1 MRLVAQWLPLFL
13 FYWAGSIE
21 ATECVGSFTINGS
34 DDVAK
39 LNQCGTFDGN
49 ITVAATGTTD
59 IALDGLK
66 NITGS
71 MRIADSDTVL
81 SLSSSTLERI
91 STLSLYNLPNLST
104 LRLPALGNITKLEM
118 QGLTS
123 LKGCEIATQGLKH
136 DIKEISII
144 NTAIENMDWLKWPV
158 ATTLNIAANN
168 NLTNFSF
175 PYSTINAGS
184 SYQISINPELRNIDF
199 SQLTGIAGSLAISG
213 NKDRDLQ
220 FNKLESIDGYV
231 KLDGPFANI
240 SMPHLMSINGAL
252 RAQSTVDIL
261 AFCNWL
267 SVQDRL
273 LGHYDC
279 TANSTNPAPVVTSTA
294 STVSVSTS
302 GATASAA
309 NGDASNGS
317 NKSNFSTGA
326 IVGTAIGM
334 VVLLS
339 LIMTS
344 LALLFFRRRAQR
356 KQAALAQQNATSAD
370 KKTHSTSTLGDELD
384 ASGVRYEMGGG
395 LVTQELPE
403 AKPRT
408 ELDGHTFQ
416 EMDNDSEK
424 AFFRHKKPATDSPV
438 GTFELP

>member
-13 FYWAGSIE
+13 FYWAGSVE
-21 ATECVGSFTINGS
+21 ATGSFTINGP
-34 DDVAK
+34 DDVTK

-71 MRIADSDTVL
+71 MRIADSDAVL
-81 SLSSSTLERI
+81 SLSSSTLERL

-144 NTAIENMDWLKWPV
+144 GTAIENMDWLKWPI
-158 ATTLNIAANN
+158 ATTLNIASND

-184 SYQISINPELRNIDF
+184 SYYISVNRGMRNIDL

-252 RAQSTVDIL
+252 RAQSTVDII

-279 TANSTNPAPVVTSTA
+279 TANSTNPAPIVTSTS
-294 STVSVSTS
+294 STALNTAEATSSVTTS
-302 GATASAA
+302 D
-309 NGDASNGS
+309 NSNGS
-317 NKSNFSTGA
+317 DKSNLSTGA
-326 IVGTAIGM
+326 IIGISMGM

-339 LIMTS
+339 LILTS
-344 LALLFFRRRAQR
+344 LALLFFRRRAKK

-370 KKTHSTSTLGDELD
+370 RKTHSTSTLGDELD

-424 AFFRHKKPATDSPV
+424 AFFRHKKPASDSPV

>member
-1 MRLVAQWLPLFL
+1 MTSP
-13 FYWAGSIE
+13 
-21 ATECVGSFTINGS
+21 TDCVGSFTINGP
-34 DDVAK
+34 DDVTK

-118 QGLTS
+118 QGLRS

-136 DIKEISII
+136 DVREISII
-144 NTAIENMDWLKWPV
+144 GTAMENLDWLKWPIS
-158 ATTLNIAANN
+158 TTLNIAANN

-175 PYSTINAGS
+175 PYNTINAGS
-184 SYQISINPELRNIDF
+184 SYQISGNQRMTDLDL
-199 SQLTGIAGSLAISG
+199 SQLSGIAGSLAISG
-213 NKDRDLQ
+213 NMDRDLQ
-220 FNKLESIDGYV
+220 FTKLETIDGYV

-240 SMPHLMSINGAL
+240 TMPHLMTINGAL
-252 RAQSTVDIL
+252 RAQSTVDII
-261 AFCNWL
+261 AFCDWL

-279 TANSTNPAPVVTSTA
+279 TANNTNPAPIVTSTA
-294 STVSVSTS
+294 SSAPLNTAEATSSVATS
-302 GATASAA
+302 DT
-309 NGDASNGS
+309 SNGS
-317 NKSNFSTGA
+317 SKSDLSTGA
-326 IVGTAIGM
+326 IIGISMGM

-339 LIMTS
+339 LILTS
-344 LALLFFRRRAQR
+344 LALLFFRRRAQK

-370 KKTHSTSTLGDELD
+370 TKTHSTSTLGDELD

-408 ELDGHTFQ
+408 ELDGQSFQ
-416 EMDNDSEK
+416 EMGNDGEK
-424 AFFRHKKPATDSPV
+424 AFFRQKKPASDSPV

>member
-1 MRLVAQWLPLFL
+1 MTSP
-13 FYWAGSIE
+13 
-21 ATECVGSFTINGS
+21 TDCVGSFTINGP
-34 DDVAK
+34 DDVTK

-118 QGLTS
+118 QGLRS

-136 DIKEISII
+136 DVREISII
-144 NTAIENMDWLKWPV
+144 GTAMENLDWLKWPIS
-158 ATTLNIAANN
+158 TTLNIAANN

-175 PYSTINAGS
+175 PYNTINAGS
-184 SYQISINPELRNIDF
+184 SYQISGNQRMTDLDL
-199 SQLTGIAGSLAISG
+199 SQLSGIAGSLAISG
-213 NKDRDLQ
+213 NMDRDLQ
-220 FNKLESIDGYV
+220 FTKLETIDGYV
-231 KLDGPFANI
+231 KLNGPFANI
-240 SMPHLMSINGAL
+240 TMPHLMTINGAL
-252 RAQSTVDIL
+252 RAQSTVDII
-261 AFCNWL
+261 AFCDWL

-279 TANSTNPAPVVTSTA
+279 TANNTNPAPIVTSTA
-294 STVSVSTS
+294 SSVPLNTA
-302 GATASAA
+302 GATSSVATS
-309 NGDASNGS
+309 DTSNGS
-317 NKSNFSTGA
+317 SKSDLSTGA
-326 IVGTAIGM
+326 IIGISMGM

-339 LIMTS
+339 LILTS
-344 LALLFFRRRAQR
+344 LALLFFRRRAQK

-370 KKTHSTSTLGDELD
+370 TKTHSTSTLGDELD

-408 ELDGHTFQ
+408 ELDGQSFQ
-416 EMDNDSEK
+416 EMGNDGEK
-424 AFFRHKKPATDSPV
+424 AFFRQKKPASDSPV

>member
-1 MRLVAQWLPLFL
+1 
-13 FYWAGSIE
+13 
-21 ATECVGSFTINGS
+21 
-34 DDVAK
+34 
-39 LNQCGTFDGN
+39 
-49 ITVAATGTTD
+49 
-59 IALDGLK
+59 
-66 NITGS
+66 
-71 MRIADSDTVL
+71 MRIADSDSVL

-104 LRLPALGNITKLEM
+104 LRLPALGNITKLEL
-118 QGLTS
+118 QGLHS

-144 NTAIENMDWLKWPV
+144 STAIENLDWLKWPIS
-158 ATTLNIAANN
+158 TTLNIAVNN

-175 PYSTINAGS
+175 PYNTINAGS
-184 SYQISINPELRNIDF
+184 SYQISGNQGMKNLDL
-199 SQLTGIAGSLAISG
+199 SQLSGIAGSLAISG

-220 FNKLESIDGYV
+220 FTKLETIDGYV

-279 TANSTNPAPVVTSTA
+279 TANNTNPAPIVTSTA
-294 STVSVSTS
+294 SKTPLNTAEATSSVATS
-302 GATASAA
+302 DT
-309 NGDASNGS
+309 SNGS
-317 NKSNFSTGA
+317 NKSDLSTGA
-326 IVGTAIGM
+326 IIGISMGM
-334 VVLLS
+334 VILLS
-339 LIMTS
+339 LILTS
-344 LALLFFRRRAQR
+344 LALLFFRRRAQK
-356 KQAALAQQNATSAD
+356 KQAALAQQNAASAD
-370 KKTHSTSTLGDELD
+370 TKTHSTSTLGDELD

-424 AFFRHKKPATDSPV
+424 AFFRQKKPASDSPV

>member
-1 MRLVAQWLPLFL
+1 MTSP
-13 FYWAGSIE
+13 
-21 ATECVGSFTINGS
+21 TDCVGSFTINGP
-34 DDVAK
+34 DDVTK

-144 NTAIENMDWLKWPV
+144 GTAIENLDWLKWPIS
-158 ATTLNIAANN
+158 TTLNIAANN

-175 PYSTINAGS
+175 PYNTINAGS
-184 SYQISINPELRNIDF
+184 SYQISINRGLTNLDL
-199 SQLTGIAGSLAISG
+199 SQLSGIAGSLAISG

-220 FNKLESIDGYV
+220 FTKLETIDGYV

-252 RAQSTVDIL
+252 RAQSTVDII
-261 AFCNWL
+261 AFCDWL

-279 TANSTNPAPVVTSTA
+279 TANNTNPAPIVTSTA
-294 STVSVSTS
+294 SSAPLNTAEATSSVATS
-302 GATASAA
+302 DT
-309 NGDASNGS
+309 SNGS
-317 NKSNFSTGA
+317 SKSDLSTGA
-326 IVGTAIGM
+326 IIGISMGM

-339 LIMTS
+339 LILTS
-344 LALLFFRRRAQR
+344 LALLFFRRRAQK

-370 KKTHSTSTLGDELD
+370 TKTHSTSTLGDELD

-416 EMDNDSEK
+416 EMGNDSEK
-424 AFFRHKKPATDSPV
+424 AFFRQKKPASDSPV

>member
-1 MRLVAQWLPLFL
+1 MTSP
-13 FYWAGSIE
+13 
-21 ATECVGSFTINGS
+21 TDCVGSFTINGP
-34 DDVAK
+34 DDVTK

-144 NTAIENMDWLKWPV
+144 GTAIENLDWLKWPIS
-158 ATTLNIAANN
+158 TTLNIAANN

-175 PYSTINAGS
+175 PYNTINAGS
-184 SYQISINPELRNIDF
+184 SYQISINRGLTNLDL
-199 SQLTGIAGSLAISG
+199 SQLSGIAGSLAISG

-220 FNKLESIDGYV
+220 FTKLETIDGYV

-252 RAQSTVDIL
+252 RAQSTVDII
-261 AFCNWL
+261 AFCDWL

-279 TANSTNPAPVVTSTA
+279 TANNTNPAPIVTSTA
-294 STVSVSTS
+294 SSAPLNTAEATSSVATS
-302 GATASAA
+302 DT
-309 NGDASNGS
+309 SNGS
-317 NKSNFSTGA
+317 SKSDLSTGA
-326 IVGTAIGM
+326 IIGISMGM

-339 LIMTS
+339 LILTS
-344 LALLFFRRRAQR
+344 LALLFFRRRAQK

-370 KKTHSTSTLGDELD
+370 TKTHSTSTLGDELD

-408 ELDGHTFQ
+408 ELDGQSFQ
-416 EMDNDSEK
+416 EMGNDGEK
-424 AFFRHKKPATDSPV
+424 AFFRQKKPASDSPV